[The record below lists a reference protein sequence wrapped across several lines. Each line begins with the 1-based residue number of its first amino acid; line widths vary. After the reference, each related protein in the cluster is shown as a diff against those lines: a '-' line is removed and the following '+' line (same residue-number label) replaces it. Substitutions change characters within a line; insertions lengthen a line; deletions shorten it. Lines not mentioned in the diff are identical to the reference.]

1 MCHAPGVDAEIFKS
15 VDEAD
20 GKFRAGQFSGIN
32 EFFQRSGDL
41 KGTGNAR
48 HIVGAVGFVTVGGD
62 EKAAVGVPFEYS
74 CYSRNFALIS
84 AAFEKKTHL
93 LCPVG
98 AVFLKHLPCQT
109 GRQGKS
115 AAAFVP
121 VIDLSG
127 AEKIVEP
134 PSGVPERGVDGFRIN
149 GSKEDFTPSG
159 DQR

>member
-1 MCHAPGVDAEIFKS
+1 MRHAPGVDTEIFKS

-20 GKFRAGQFSGIN
+20 GKFRAGQFAGID
-32 EFFQRSGDL
+32 EFFQSSGDL

-48 HIVGAVGFVTVGGD
+48 NVVGAVGFVTVGGD
-62 EKAAVGVPFEYS
+62 EKAAVGVSFYES
-74 CYSRNFALIS
+74 CHSRNFALIS
-84 AAFEKKTHL
+84 AALEKKTYL
-93 LCPVG
+93 LRPVG
-98 AVFLKHLPCQT
+98 AVFLKHFPCQT

-115 AAAFVP
+115 AAAFVT

-127 AEKIVEP
+127 TEKIVEP

-149 GSKEDFTPSG
+149 GSKENFTLSG